1 MMAKLFDH
9 THFAVVC
16 LMVTVLMVLST
27 LAAEAAEK
35 RKRIYSKDFMV
46 TCRINDS
53 CEAISF
59 LQVQSSKGQ
68 AYHYLDF
75 YRPPA
80 VKTNSWWVQIG
91 LIVNGIEPGTPLTI
105 QTDKKTWQLQP
116 GVDFVVSKA
125 NTITLMPP
133 VGTELLHAAR
143 NGNIFIV
150 SYGAESGE
158 AIRYRPSIRG
168 LKKALAW
175 INRQKGVSNRN
186 FHAIEPVKYGD

>member
-1 MMAKLFDH
+1 MMAKIFNNK
-9 THFAVVC
+9 HFALAS
-16 LMVTVLMVLST
+16 LMIMTLMVLNPP
-27 LAAEAAEK
+27 AAEAAEK

-59 LQVQSSKGQ
+59 LLVQSSKGQ

-75 YRPPA
+75 YRPPG

-125 NTITLMPP
+125 NTITLLPP

-143 NGNIFIV
+143 DGNIFIV

-186 FHAIEPVKYGD
+186 FQAIEPINFGD